1 MNPILKSILQFVVY
15 PGFLFSAAIGLL
27 ITWVDRKVTARI
39 QWRVGPP
46 IYQPYADFLKLL
58 LKETLIPEGASRVA
72 FILAPFIGLIGVSI
86 VSTMLFIMN
95 FNPELSFVGDIIVI
109 VYLLAL
115 PPLAVIVG
123 GSSSRNP
130 LSSVGAS
137 REMVLYFGYELPF
150 LLAIA
155 IAIIKTGSLK
165 IGEIIIYQRLFGP
178 LLYSISGI
186 IAGIVF
192 LLASQAKL
200 SFVPFDIPEAEQEIM
215 AGPYLEYSG
224 VSLAVF
230 KLTRAM
236 LFFILPVLLITLL
249 WGGMTSLWSI
259 LKLILIV
266 VLIVLIKNTNPRLRI
281 DQALRFFWIG
291 LGVLSIVG
299 VIFAFSGW

>member
-266 VLIVLIKNTNPRLRI
+266 VLIVL
-281 DQALRFFWIG
+281 
-291 LGVLSIVG
+291 
-299 VIFAFSGW
+299 